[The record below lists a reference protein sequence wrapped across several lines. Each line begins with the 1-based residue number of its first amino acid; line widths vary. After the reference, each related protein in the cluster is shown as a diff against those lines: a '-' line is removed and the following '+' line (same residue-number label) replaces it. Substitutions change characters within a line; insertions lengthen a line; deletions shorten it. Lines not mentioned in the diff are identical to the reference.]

1 MKKLNYIALVSV
13 SVIIGEGLQAILNKT
28 KSNIKIFFFNDS
40 QELENYANKSV
51 LNLII
56 INSDISEDDI
66 KAIQKINIPNLKII
80 GLISNSPN
88 RMFYS
93 LIDNKIYLND
103 SPSKIIEIIETCLS
117 NSNKSKEK
125 FSKNN
130 LSKRETEILKLLVIG
145 KSNKEIANILYVS
158 IHTVISHRK
167 NITSKLGI
175 KSTAAMAIFA
185 VANNLIDIN
194 EDIDLI

>member
-66 KAIQKINIPNLKII
+66 KTIQKINIPNLKII

-88 RMFYS
+88 RTFYS

-103 SPSKIIEIIETCLS
+103 NPSKIIEIIETCLS

-130 LSKRETEILKLLVIG
+130 LSKR
-145 KSNKEIANILYVS
+145 
-158 IHTVISHRK
+158 
-167 NITSKLGI
+167 
-175 KSTAAMAIFA
+175 
-185 VANNLIDIN
+185 
-194 EDIDLI
+194 

>member
-28 KSNIKIFFFNDS
+28 KFNIKIFFFNDS

-66 KAIQKINIPNLKII
+66 KTIQKINIPNLKII

-88 RMFYS
+88 RTFYS

-103 SPSKIIEIIETCLS
+103 NPSKIIEIIETCLS